1 MVSKKLRGA
10 FGIGEP
16 VESDAMSRAIA
27 KANSGHYTDAPRDIK
42 VEVTELVIKTKANI
56 SGSTKHKPSPTT
68 MDRFKKMLKE

>member
-1 MVSKKLRGA
+1 MVNKKLRGA

-27 KANSGHYTDAPRDIK
+27 KANSGHYTDAPRSVK

-56 SGSTKHKPSPTT
+56 AGSAKHKPSPETL
-68 MDRFKKMLKE
+68 DRFKKLLKE